1 MGLCC
6 NMTGF
11 LAFGGSNPLLPHK
24 FLGPVVQLV
33 RMPACHAGGRGFE
46 SHPDRKKRFGRL
58 KKLPYLCRR
67 ICFCSWG
74 MEGACSIQAESMV
87 YQGFDSLRLRNKLM
101 VVERRHPPVGS
112 IPTPQ
117 KN

>member
-1 MGLCC
+1 
-6 NMTGF
+6 
-11 LAFGGSNPLLPHK
+11 
-24 FLGPVVQLV
+24 
-33 RMPACHAGGRGFE
+33 
-46 SHPDRKKRFGRL
+46 
-58 KKLPYLCRR
+58 
-67 ICFCSWG
+67 